1 MRPAPD
7 SVTAVIDGD
16 SILDPGL
23 LRASMPFFK
32 LRPKMDALTTDET
45 CEVVG
50 AQIFRDW
57 YNMRF
62 AQRQILMCSIGLSR
76 RVLTLTGRMS
86 AFRSSVDRKSTRLNS
101 SH

>member
-1 MRPAPD
+1 
-7 SVTAVIDGD
+7 
-16 SILDPGL
+16 
-23 LRASMPFFK
+23 MPFFK

-76 RVLTLTGRMS
+76 RVLTLNGRMS
-86 AFRSSVDRKSTRLNS
+86 AFRSSVSSNPEFIRMVEAESRSADRRVGKACVRPGRSRWWPD
-101 SH
+101 